1 MQEDSSLTV
10 TGQKEVKPQSNN
22 SFKEYS
28 IEASVAKQVNYYF
41 SDRNYP
47 KDDYIQAHVKKN
59 QDSCIKTKKNY

>member
-1 MQEDSSLTV
+1 MEL
-10 TGQKEVKPQSNN
+10 KPPSNN
-22 SFKEYS
+22 KFKEYS

-59 QDSCIKTKKNY
+59 PDHCKRKK